1 MKKYDLKFFNDMN
14 KFIVKDDL
22 RLYTKLANKVWY
34 AEDDELEKMLFNK
47 REAVTLANRAI
58 YYQLEAY
65 KGMGVY
71 SADMLQSARKKVELK
86 HFYMFE
92 NGENISLDDIQEVAD
107 TVIRCGGH
115 AGSIQFNL
123 RKTFGK

>member
-1 MKKYDLKFFNDMN
+1 MKKYDLNFFNDMN

-22 RLYTKLANKVWY
+22 RLYSKLANKVWY

-58 YYQLEAY
+58 SYQLQVST
-65 KGMGVY
+65 GSGVY
-71 SADMLQSARKKVELK
+71 PADMLQSAKRGVKLE

-92 NGENISLDDIQEVAD
+92 NGENINLDNIQKIAD

-123 RKTFGK
+123 RKEFGK

>member
-1 MKKYDLKFFNDMN
+1 MKKYDLNFFNDMN

-22 RLYTKLANKVWY
+22 RLYSKLADKVWY

-58 YYQLEAY
+58 YYQLEVS
-65 KGMGVY
+65 KGSGVY
-71 SADMLQSARKKVELK
+71 PADMLQSARKKVDVK

-92 NGENISLDDIQEVAD
+92 NGENISLDNIQKVTD
-107 TVIRCGGH
+107 TIIRCGGD

-123 RKTFGK
+123 RKEFGK